1 MNFKG
6 GVFMKKK
13 TVLLFVI
20 TVILISFLL
29 SACGK
34 EEALEDDDFESREDV
49 GEASWYRD
57 RRAAFTKKIDDESYV
72 LVLYDSKTEEETEIK
87 EISGHLQGIKWSAGG
102 VYLLV
107 QEGSEDPKK
116 TYIIDGR
123 DKNLKDEI
131 MTVGDVQWSPD
142 SSKLLIG
149 VDEEGKDDIDLGI
162 YYLYG
167 SKVKV
172 IEEANEKV
180 DYFPKSWEDD
190 NMMTYIENKDGK
202 EEIKSIKFDPDTHG

>member
-1 MNFKG
+1 MRRK
-6 GVFMKKK
+6 
-13 TVLLFVI
+13 I
-20 TVILISFLL
+20 VILFIIIITLVSLLL

-34 EEALEDDDFESREDV
+34 EEVLEDDDFESREDV
-49 GEASWYRD
+49 GEYSWYRD
-57 RRAAFTKKIDDESYV
+57 RRAAFTKKIDDENYV
-72 LVLYDSKTEEETEIK
+72 LVLYDAKTEEETEIK
-87 EISGHLQGIKWSAGG
+87 EVSGKLQGIKWSNGG

-107 QEGSEDPKK
+107 QEDIEDPKK

-123 DKNLKDEI
+123 DKILKDEI

-149 VDEEGKDDIDLGI
+149 VDDEEGKGDIDLGI

-190 NMMTYIENKDGK
+190 NMMVYVEKKDGK
-202 EEIKSIKFDPDTHG
+202 EETKSIKFDPDTHG